1 VTVAAVEVK
10 LVVLV
15 DELSRIEGL
24 VVGIIEGVR
33 ADVERL
39 RMLFQLLQLLDGLGA
54 TSPAALWT

>member
-1 VTVAAVEVK
+1 VAAVEVK

-15 DELSRIEGL
+15 DELGRIEGL